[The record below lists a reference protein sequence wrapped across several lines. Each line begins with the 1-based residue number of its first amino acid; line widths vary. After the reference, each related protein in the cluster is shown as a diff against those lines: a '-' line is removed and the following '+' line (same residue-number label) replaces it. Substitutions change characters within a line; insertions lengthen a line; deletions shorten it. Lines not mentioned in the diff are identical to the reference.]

1 MILSRHDSVNSPIP
15 AHDSVVFLMLEL
27 HRERVWQAVSPLRS
41 AAALQ
46 IFLASRPYPG
56 HLRRLL
62 RVRHLTQTK
71 TQKQSTY
78 YMKINSQS
86 PAQRSLR
93 AGVQKATLSVLL
105 LASIGLASSLRGE
118 DYVGLYS
125 GKVHTYCPVFNYTDP
140 VAVDVGAGGI
150 VSVSWSPQGV
160 FSAGHINAN
169 GVVSNLSITVQ
180 SLSRGTVIIPYT
192 ARISNH
198 VFTAQGASGDIT
210 SVLIAT
216 NMAPMVSITSPTSGS
231 NYSTALSSV
240 NLFGTASDNIGV
252 TQVTWSNDQGGSG
265 TASGTTSWTAN
276 AIALQRGANI
286 LTVTAYDADY
296 NTGQAALTVIYNPPT
311 LTGIPQNNNFVLKWP
326 TNAVGFKLEFA
337 TNLPATSWVSNA
349 TPPAIVSGQ
358 YTVTNAISGGKR
370 FYRLKH

>member
-1 MILSRHDSVNSPIP
+1 
-15 AHDSVVFLMLEL
+15 
-27 HRERVWQAVSPLRS
+27 
-41 AAALQ
+41 
-46 IFLASRPYPG
+46 
-56 HLRRLL
+56 
-62 RVRHLTQTK
+62 
-71 TQKQSTY
+71 
-78 YMKINSQS
+78 
-86 PAQRSLR
+86 
-93 AGVQKATLSVLL
+93 
-105 LASIGLASSLRGE
+105 
-118 DYVGLYS
+118 
-125 GKVHTYCPVFNYTDP
+125 
-140 VAVDVGAGGI
+140 VGAGGI